1 MNMQSTTDRED
12 DVSVGGGSAAPF
24 SFPLVTSSVPVYDRS
39 GYNGVL
45 RRTKERRDL
54 LTHIYEKCVNNE
66 MDPGS
71 KRMWSDMTTEELQTI
86 VILLNDRMVQKLKKV
101 RKTRSEKQC
110 HLLRSLYKYVTTEP
124 DAEHPLTGL
133 KISER
138 QKNIITKA
146 YLSNLGKNDRNFP
159 DI

>member
-1 MNMQSTTDRED
+1 
-12 DVSVGGGSAAPF
+12 
-24 SFPLVTSSVPVYDRS
+24 
-39 GYNGVL
+39 
-45 RRTKERRDL
+45 
-54 LTHIYEKCVNNE
+54 